1 MIGESLN
8 RSQKITAKGVKHTNC
23 RRHVFISVLI
33 VMAVAIFLSV
43 AHASNDNPF
52 EGMRTYYEG
61 QYRVGRDFIAG
72 EYVLLNTS
80 EYSGYFAISSDANG
94 RNTIAN
100 GLFEVNSIITVY
112 DGEYLNLS
120 RCIAIE
126 STDFYSSYTIKTD
139 RDGTMLKVGY
149 DILPGEYKLIA
160 ASGTS
165 GYYSIYNDSRQIDII
180 DNSLFKNSA
189 WVTVKQGQYIIL
201 SRCHIQ

>member
-1 MIGESLN
+1 MNRKLHVLLPALIIMMI
-8 RSQKITAKGVKHTNC
+8 
-23 RRHVFISVLI
+23 
-33 VMAVAIFLSV
+33 AILLP
-43 AHASNDNPF
+43 AAYASDDNPF

-61 QYRVGRDFIAG
+61 QYRVGRDFSAG

-80 EYSGYFAISSDANG
+80 DYSGYFAISSDANG
-94 RNTIAN
+94 RDIIAN

-112 DGEYLNLS
+112 DGEYLELS

-149 DILPGEYKLIA
+149 DIVPGEYKLIA
-160 ASGTS
+160 ASENQ
-165 GYYSIYNDSRQIDII
+165 GYYCIYNDSRQTRIV
-180 DNSLFKNSA
+180 DNSLFKNNT
-189 WVTVKQGQYIIL
+189 WVTVKSGQHILL

>member
-1 MIGESLN
+1 MN
-8 RSQKITAKGVKHTNC
+8 RNQ
-23 RRHVFISVLI
+23 HVLLSVL
-33 VMAVAIFLSV
+33 VAMMAVMLLST
-43 AHASNDNPF
+43 AYASNDDPF

-61 QYRVGRDFIAG
+61 QYKVGRDFIAG

-80 EYSGYFAISSDANG
+80 DYSGYFAISSDANG

-100 GLFEVNSIITVY
+100 GLFEVNSIISVY
-112 DGEYLNLS
+112 DGEYLELS

-149 DILPGEYKLIA
+149 DIMPGEYKLIA
-160 ASGTS
+160 ESGNQ
-165 GYYSIYNDSRQIDII
+165 GYYSIYNDSRQTNII

-189 WVTVKQGQYIIL
+189 WVNVKLGQYIVL

>member
-1 MIGESLN
+1 MN
-8 RSQKITAKGVKHTNC
+8 RN
-23 RRHVFISVLI
+23 RHVLLSALI
-33 VMAVAIFLSV
+33 VMMVVILSSS
-43 AHASNDNPF
+43 AYANNDDPF

-61 QYRVGRDFIAG
+61 QYKVGRDFIAG

-80 EYSGYFAISSDANG
+80 DYSGYFAISSDANG
-94 RNTIAN
+94 RDTIAN

-112 DGEYLNLS
+112 DGEYLELS

-149 DILPGEYKLIA
+149 DIMPGEYKLVA
-160 ASGTS
+160 ASGTQ
-165 GYYSIYNDSRQIDII
+165 GYYSIYNDSRQIDIV
-180 DNSLFKNSA
+180 DNNLFKNSA
-189 WVTVKQGQYIIL
+189 WVTVKYGQYIVL

>member
-1 MIGESLN
+1 M
-8 RSQKITAKGVKHTNC
+8 SQKRQVILLV
-23 RRHVFISVLI
+23 SI
-33 VMAVAIFLSV
+33 VMMVTMLLST
-43 AHASNDNPF
+43 AYASSDDPF
-52 EGMRTYYEG
+52 EGMRTYNEG

-80 EYSGYFAISSDANG
+80 DYSGYFAINSDVNS
-94 RNTIAN
+94 RDTIAN

-112 DGEYLNLS
+112 DGEYLELS

-149 DILPGEYKLIA
+149 DIIPGEYKLIA
-160 ASGTS
+160 ASGTQ
-165 GYYSIYNDSRQIDII
+165 GYYSIYNDSRQTDII

-189 WVTVKQGQYIIL
+189 WVTVKYGQYIVL
-201 SRCHIQ
+201 SRCHIQQ

>member
-1 MIGESLN
+1 MK
-8 RSQKITAKGVKHTNC
+8 RA
-23 RRHVFISVLI
+23 RHVLVSVLI
-33 VMAVAIFLSV
+33 VAFIFSLLST
-43 AHASNDNPF
+43 AYANDDDPF
-52 EGMRTYYEG
+52 EGMRVYYEG
-61 QYRVGRDFIAG
+61 QYKVGRDFTAG

-94 RNTIAN
+94 RDTIAN

-112 DGEYLNLS
+112 DGEYLELS

-149 DILPGEYKLIA
+149 DIMPGEYKLIA
-160 ASGTS
+160 ASGTQ
-165 GYYSIYNDSRQIDII
+165 GYYSIYNDSRQTKIV

-189 WVTVKQGQYIIL
+189 WVTVKSGQYIVL

>member
-1 MIGESLN
+1 VN
-8 RSQKITAKGVKHTNC
+8 RN
-23 RRHVFISVLI
+23 RHVRLSVFVA
-33 VMAVAIFLSV
+33 VMAVMLFST
-43 AHASNDNPF
+43 AHASNEDPF

-80 EYSGYFAISSDANG
+80 DYSGYFAISSDTNG

-112 DGEYLNLS
+112 DGEYLELS

-126 STDFYSSYTIKTD
+126 VTDFYSSYTIKTD

-149 DILPGEYKLIA
+149 DIMPGEYKLIA

-165 GYYSIYNDSRQIDII
+165 GYYSIYNDSRQTDII
-180 DNSLFKNSA
+180 DNNLFKNSA
-189 WVTVKQGQYIIL
+189 WVTVKYGQYIVL

>member
-1 MIGESLN
+1 MSP
-8 RSQKITAKGVKHTNC
+8 KW
-23 RRHVFISVLI
+23 HVILPVLI
-33 VMAVAIFLSV
+33 VLMVAILLST
-43 AHASNDNPF
+43 AFAGDDDPF

-80 EYSGYFAISSDANG
+80 DYSGYFAISSDANG
-94 RNTIAN
+94 RDTIAN

-112 DGEYLNLS
+112 DGEYLELS
-120 RCIAIE
+120 RCIAIA

-160 ASGTS
+160 VSGTY
-165 GYYSIYNDSRQIDII
+165 GYYSIYNDSRQTKIV
-180 DNSLFKNSA
+180 DNNLFKNSA
-189 WVTVKQGQYIIL
+189 WITVKYGQYIVL

>member
-1 MIGESLN
+1 MSRNRYTLLSILMVVMIAMLFS
-8 RSQKITAKGVKHTNC
+8 TAY
-23 RRHVFISVLI
+23 
-33 VMAVAIFLSV
+33 
-43 AHASNDNPF
+43 ASDDNPF

-61 QYRVGRDFIAG
+61 QYKVGRDFVAG

-80 EYSGYFAISSDANG
+80 DYSGYFAISSDANG
-94 RNTIAN
+94 RDTVAN

-112 DGEYLNLS
+112 DGEYLELS

-139 RDGTMLKVGY
+139 LDGTMLKVGY

-165 GYYSIYNDSRQIDII
+165 GYFCIYPDSRQTDIV

-189 WVTVKQGQYIIL
+189 WVTVKTGQYIEL

>member
-1 MIGESLN
+1 MMVTMLLS
-8 RSQKITAKGVKHTNC
+8 TAY
-23 RRHVFISVLI
+23 
-33 VMAVAIFLSV
+33 
-43 AHASNDNPF
+43 ASSDDPF
-52 EGMRTYYEG
+52 EGMRTYNEG

-80 EYSGYFAISSDANG
+80 DYSGYFAINSDVNS
-94 RNTIAN
+94 RDTIAN

-112 DGEYLNLS
+112 DGEYLELS

-149 DILPGEYKLIA
+149 DIIPGEYKLIA
-160 ASGTS
+160 ASGTQ
-165 GYYSIYNDSRQIDII
+165 GYYSIYNDSRQTDII

-189 WVTVKQGQYIIL
+189 WVTVKYGQYIVL
-201 SRCHIQ
+201 SRCHIQQYH

>member
-1 MIGESLN
+1 MN
-8 RSQKITAKGVKHTNC
+8 RNRNVIL
-23 RRHVFISVLI
+23 SVL
-33 VMAVAIFLSV
+33 VAMMAVMLLST
-43 AHASNDNPF
+43 AYASNDDPF
-52 EGMRTYYEG
+52 ERMRTYYEG
-61 QYRVGRDFIAG
+61 QYKVGRDFIAG

-80 EYSGYFAISSDANG
+80 DYSGYFAISSDANG

-112 DGEYLNLS
+112 DGEYLELS

-126 STDFYSSYTIKTD
+126 ATDFYSSYTIKTD

-149 DILPGEYKLIA
+149 DIMPGEYKLVA

-165 GYYSIYNDSRQIDII
+165 GYYSIYNDSRQTNIV

-189 WVTVKQGQYIIL
+189 WVTVKYGQYIIL
-201 SRCHIQ
+201 SRCHIQQ

>member
-1 MIGESLN
+1 MN
-8 RSQKITAKGVKHTNC
+8 RKQ
-23 RRHVFISVLI
+23 HVLLSVLI
-33 VMAVAIFLSV
+33 VVMIAILLPT
-43 AHASNDNPF
+43 AYASNNDPF

-72 EYVLLNTS
+72 EYALLNTS
-80 EYSGYFAISSDANG
+80 DYSGYFAISSDANG
-94 RNTIAN
+94 RDIIAN

-112 DGEYLNLS
+112 DGEYLELS

-126 STDFYSSYTIKTD
+126 STDFYLSYTIKTD

-149 DILPGEYKLIA
+149 DIVPGEYKLIA
-160 ASGTS
+160 ASES
-165 GYYSIYNDSRQIDII
+165 QGYYCIYNDSRQTRIV

-189 WVTVKQGQYIIL
+189 WVTVKSGQYIVL

>member
-1 MIGESLN
+1 MS
-8 RSQKITAKGVKHTNC
+8 RD
-23 RRHVFISVLI
+23 RHVLLPVLI
-33 VMAVAIFLSV
+33 VMAVILLLST
-43 AHASNDNPF
+43 AYASNDDPF
-52 EGMRTYYEG
+52 EGMRTYDEG
-61 QYRVGRDFIAG
+61 QYKVGRDFIAG

-80 EYSGYFAISSDANG
+80 DHSGYFAISSDANG

-112 DGEYLNLS
+112 DGEYLELS

-149 DILPGEYKLIA
+149 DIMPGEYKLIA

-165 GYYSIYNDSRQIDII
+165 GYYSIYNDSRQTDII

-189 WVTVKQGQYIIL
+189 WVTVKYGQYIVL
-201 SRCHIQ
+201 SRCHIE

>member
-1 MIGESLN
+1 MN
-8 RSQKITAKGVKHTNC
+8 RRQHMLLP
-23 RRHVFISVLI
+23 VLI
-33 VMAVAIFLSV
+33 VMMITILLPTAYA
-43 AHASNDNPF
+43 NDDDPF

-80 EYSGYFAISSDANG
+80 DYSGYFAISSDANG
-94 RNTIAN
+94 RDTIAN

-112 DGEYLNLS
+112 DGEYLELS

-149 DILPGEYKLIA
+149 DIMPGEYKLIA
-160 ASGTS
+160 ATGTQ
-165 GYYSIYNDSRQIDII
+165 GYYCVYNDSRQTKIV

-189 WVTVKQGQYIIL
+189 WVTVKYGQYIVL